1 MFIINE
7 VNFLGLGPTLSVGNI
22 ENSFYV
28 MRILEMMVVKR
39 LSLHALNKLLIQN
52 YGNNNTQYLK
62 QLFSQNM
69 YSRDVLF

>member
-28 MRILEMMVVKR
+28 MRILEMMVVQR
-39 LSLHALNKLLIQN
+39 LSLHALNKIMA
-52 YGNNNTQYLK
+52 TIIH
-62 QLFSQNM
+62 ST
-69 YSRDVLF
+69 